1 MYDGRQVLV
10 TLRELGGPG
19 ALEMLYT
26 FTRANKHA
34 NGS

>member
-19 ALEMLYT
+19 ALEVLYT
-26 FTRANKHA
+26 FTRVNKHA